1 MDLCHLFPQLLDSYR
16 DGHGVVDLHHC
27 PFSGRIIA
35 CGNRTFPLTPQYVK
49 NILNR
54 LDRSQGFFGTI
65 YEVTEECDQSD
76 EAESHI
82 QMTLLSAAAVSAP
95 AMPTEAPMA
104 RPASPQA
111 ITTQPPPQAALRE
124 EFEEELEQLDPL
136 QLFSSDN
143 NMSESEIAKAVV
155 AENRKYVYH
164 GEVSPANL
172 HI

>member
-1 MDLCHLFPQLLDSYR
+1 M
-16 DGHGVVDLHHC
+16 
-27 PFSGRIIA
+27 
-35 CGNRTFPLTPQYVK
+35 
-49 NILNR
+49 
-54 LDRSQGFFGTI
+54 
-65 YEVTEECDQSD
+65 TEECDQSD

-82 QMTLLSAAAVSAP
+82 QMTLLSAAAVS
-95 AMPTEAPMA
+95 EAPVA

-164 GEVSPANL
+164 GEVSPALQVRMERGTAPQLVPRHRL
-172 HI
+172 HKDCQSYKKYPVCYEAAPGYFMKLATKTFQQSIS